1 MQKRRKK
8 KRTNLI
14 ILLFFGI
21 FPIISLTTIL
31 CIYIWYA
38 PTEVYREAYLTDEKE
53 PVIVVLGNP
62 KTQDNGSES
71 GKGCSAGNIVA
82 DSEPQTVSESV
93 HESREYFGVSASKQA
108 ALEKEVDELMAL
120 TD

>member
-1 MQKRRKK
+1 MQKRKK
-8 KRTNLI
+8 WKRTNLI

-38 PTEVYREAYLTDEKE
+38 PTEIYRETYLSEEKG

-62 KTQDNGSES
+62 QTQDNEPEFTDGY
-71 GKGCSAGNIVA
+71 AADNIIA
-82 DSEPQTVSESV
+82 DSEPQTVSESI